1 MGTKEET
8 YTIISIFFGLW
19 SFEAD
24 RLIRGGGMYFDEYG
38 DIDRAAPF
46 IAQPFA
52 LLVYWMIC
60 RGIMRD

>member
-1 MGTKEET
+1 
-8 YTIISIFFGLW
+8 
-19 SFEAD
+19 
-24 RLIRGGGMYFDEYG
+24 MYFDDYG
-38 DIDRAAPF
+38 DIDRVAPF